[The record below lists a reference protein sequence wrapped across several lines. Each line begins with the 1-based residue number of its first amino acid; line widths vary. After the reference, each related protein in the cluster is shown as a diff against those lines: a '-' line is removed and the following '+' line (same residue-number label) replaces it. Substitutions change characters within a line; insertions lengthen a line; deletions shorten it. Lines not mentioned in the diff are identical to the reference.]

1 ARDWLLILGL
11 SAIPTFLLAG
21 SLLTRKSTKTMI

>member
-1 ARDWLLILGL
+1 VPILMADWLLIVGM

-21 SLLTRKSTKTMI
+21 SLLTRKK